1 MDYGERLKLTVEI
14 SQSFTP
20 SAPIDRLSLFAGR
33 TQQVTKLINTVSQ
46 RGQHAVLFGERGVG
60 KTSLATVLKDILGQ
74 EHMDFA
80 VASTNCE
87 AASTFASI
95 FENLF
100 SDLPLEYREQGMG
113 FGQVTHKTLSSMRD
127 VLPVNPKPEDIRK
140 LFAKTVVPTIL
151 IIDEIDRIEKGAT
164 TVALADTI
172 KTLSDHASQVTLI
185 LVGVADSVDG
195 LIKQHAS
202 VERALAQIP
211 MPRMSE
217 DELLEIID
225 KGLKKV
231 GMTADSSCAD
241 RIAKLSHGLP
251 HYTHSLA
258 LHAAQAAVARGSRR
272 IDKPDIPKAIE
283 TSITDAQ
290 QSIVSAY
297 NLAIASPRENLFR
310 EVLLACAL
318 APTDELGYFTTP
330 SVREPMSKI
339 MGRSYEIPAFA
350 RHLNDFCT
358 KDRGQILQRAGAAR
372 RYKFRFKN
380 PLMEPYVVMKGISQ
394 KLIVPPVLDT
404 LS

>member
-33 TQQVTKLINTVSQ
+33 TRQVTKLINTVSQ

-74 EHMDFA
+74 KHMDFA

-87 AASTFASI
+87 AGSTFASI

-225 KGLKKV
+225 NGLKKV
-231 GMTADSSCAD
+231 GMTADSGCAD

-358 KDRGQILQRAGAAR
+358 KDRGEILQRAGAAR

-394 KLIVPPVLDT
+394 KLIEPPVPDT
-404 LS
+404 LN

>member
-113 FGQVTHKTLSSMRD
+113 FGQVTHKALSSMRD

-394 KLIVPPVLDT
+394 KLIEPPVLDT

>member
-241 RIAKLSHGLP
+241 RIARLSHGLP

-394 KLIVPPVLDT
+394 KLIEPPVLDT